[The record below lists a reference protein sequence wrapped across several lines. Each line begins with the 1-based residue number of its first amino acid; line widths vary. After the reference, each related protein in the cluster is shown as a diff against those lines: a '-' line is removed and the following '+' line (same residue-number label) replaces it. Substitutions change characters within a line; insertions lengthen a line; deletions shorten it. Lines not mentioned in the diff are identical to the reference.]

1 MVTPILR
8 SMKGK
13 ERMWGWG
20 EKAAPL
26 EKPLVNQNLTDYPRP
41 GWVQTTLDVTFQ
53 LGSHHVPSR
62 RVNQKSRAAV
72 STNTQSCSRSEQ
84 ELGLS

>member
-1 MVTPILR
+1 MVTPVLHP
-8 SMKGK
+8 MKGK
-13 ERMWGWG
+13 ERIWGWE
-20 EKAAPL
+20 EKATPL

-53 LGSHHVPSR
+53 LGSHQLPSR
-62 RVNQKSRAAV
+62 RVDQKSRAAV